1 MVARVVGSSRAVD
14 FAVVLR
20 RDIQVP
26 QEFKMPPA
34 RVARVAERLRHYLY
48 RLHQRSAPPPL
59 AVLEMI
65 LGAWVAQAIQAA
77 AELGIADALA
87 ERPLP
92 LDELARRVDADPDA
106 LKRLMRALISRGMFR
121 ERRGRYELTALAE
134 PLRSDAQYSM
144 VGWARFVG
152 SPQHR
157 EHWSDL
163 VASVRTGAPAIP
175 RLRGKEPFEY
185 LAGEPEFAA
194 VFNDA
199 MTCLSR
205 LSVLAVVAG
214 YSFDSYSTIV
224 DVGGGHG
231 ILLAGILEST
241 PTARG
246 VLYDL
251 PDVVEGAPALLAQ
264 RRIADR
270 VRIEGGSFFDSVP
283 SGGDAYVLKNVIHD
297 WADEPAIEI
306 LRNVREAAAPT
317 SKLLLVEAVLPDH
330 DRDFVGNWVDLEMLV
345 QAGGHERDI
354 GQWRKLL
361 QQAGFRLTQVVPT
374 AVPLSVIEATPA

>member
-121 ERRGRYELTALAE
+121 ERRGRYELTALA
-134 PLRSDAQYSM
+134 
-144 VGWARFVG
+144 
-152 SPQHR
+152 
-157 EHWSDL
+157 
-163 VASVRTGAPAIP
+163 
-175 RLRGKEPFEY
+175 
-185 LAGEPEFAA
+185 
-194 VFNDA
+194 
-199 MTCLSR
+199 
-205 LSVLAVVAG
+205 
-214 YSFDSYSTIV
+214 
-224 DVGGGHG
+224 
-231 ILLAGILEST
+231 
-241 PTARG
+241 
-246 VLYDL
+246 
-251 PDVVEGAPALLAQ
+251 
-264 RRIADR
+264 
-270 VRIEGGSFFDSVP
+270 
-283 SGGDAYVLKNVIHD
+283 
-297 WADEPAIEI
+297 
-306 LRNVREAAAPT
+306 
-317 SKLLLVEAVLPDH
+317 
-330 DRDFVGNWVDLEMLV
+330 
-345 QAGGHERDI
+345 
-354 GQWRKLL
+354 
-361 QQAGFRLTQVVPT
+361 
-374 AVPLSVIEATPA
+374 